1 MRTHFFIIF
10 TAGMLFITGC
20 FSPNIKLFTDS
31 RDPLREFTLQGKG
44 KEKILMISVK
54 GMISDASEK
63 GLLRSQPSI
72 VQRVVSQLR
81 KAERDADIKAILLKI
96 NSPGGTVTASDI
108 LYHEIMAFKRKKGVK
123 VTVAM
128 MDLAASGAYYISLPA
143 DMIMA
148 HPTTVTG
155 SVGVIFMRPKVMGLM
170 GKIGMGVEVN
180 KSGKNKD
187 MGSPFREATNEEQKI
202 FDGLIKS
209 LARQF
214 IKRVAKHRNISHKD
228 LSEISGARIYLAREA
243 RKLGLI
249 DKIGYLS
256 DAISETK
263 SMAGLPKNAKVVV
276 YRRTEYP
283 DDNLYNTTM
292 KYNGKALIHLGLP
305 EVATPHTGFYYLWPS
320 ATGKTW

>member
-1 MRTHFFIIF
+1 MQRNFFIIF
-10 TAGMLFITGC
+10 TAAMLFITGC
-20 FSPNIKLFTDS
+20 FSPKIKLFTDS
-31 RDPLREFTLQGKG
+31 GDPLEEFTLQGKG
-44 KEKILMISVK
+44 KGKILLISVR
-54 GMISDASEK
+54 GFISDASDK
-63 GLLRSQPSI
+63 GLIRSEPSM
-72 VQRVVSQLR
+72 VQRVVSQIR
-81 KAERDADIKAILLKI
+81 KAEEDDEIKAILLKI

-123 VTVAM
+123 VAVAM
-128 MDLAASGAYYISLPA
+128 MDLAASGAYYISLSA

-170 GKIGMGVEVN
+170 GKIGLGVEVN

-202 FDGLIKS
+202 LGGLVET

-214 IKRVAKHRNISHKD
+214 INLVADRRNLDRKT
-228 LSEISGARIYLAREA
+228 LSEISGARIYLAEEA

-263 SMAGLPKNAKVVV
+263 SIAGLPEDAKVVV

-292 KYNGKALIHLGLP
+292 KYHGNALIDLGLP
-305 EVATPHTGFYYLWPS
+305 EAVSSPRTGFYYLWPS
-320 ATGKTW
+320 ATGK